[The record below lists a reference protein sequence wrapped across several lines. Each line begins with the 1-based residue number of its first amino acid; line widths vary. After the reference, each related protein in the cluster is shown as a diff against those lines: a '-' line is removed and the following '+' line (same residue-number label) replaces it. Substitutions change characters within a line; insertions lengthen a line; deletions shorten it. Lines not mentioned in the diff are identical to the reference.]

1 MNTTV
6 LSASVSHNIRKT
18 QNSIL
23 NTISICFKSNN
34 IMSLLLKKGRKRER
48 EKEGRKEGKGRTHSA
63 NTFNFI
69 I

>member
-6 LSASVSHNIRKT
+6 LSATVSHNIRKT

-34 IMSLLLKKGRKRER
+34 FMSLLLKKRKEGKKKEKKRER
-48 EKEGRKEGKGRTHSA
+48 KRKKEGRKEKKR
-63 NTFNFI
+63 
-69 I
+69 